1 MSGPNFSFIRV
12 ELPVQEEVSQ
22 ITSKRSEAII
32 HAALTPDTALR
43 QMLELAH
50 TMADAL
56 DRLAA
61 DIALQAGMDPD
72 SEQITEAVF
81 TCSDVDA
88 AMTILCPDISKER
101 RQ

>member
-12 ELPVQEEVSQ
+12 ELPVQTEDGL
-22 ITSKRSEAII
+22 ITSKRGESII

-61 DIALQAGMDPD
+61 DIAFQAGLDPD

-81 TCSDVDA
+81 TCSDVDTA
-88 AMTILCPDISKER
+88 LTILCPHMSQER